1 MQLQE
6 VLGQNCENTELSEFR
21 EIIPPSAFNTIKVKL

>member
-6 VLGQNCENTELSEFR
+6 VLGQNCENTELSEFK
-21 EIIPPSAFNTIKVKL
+21 EIIPPVHLIR